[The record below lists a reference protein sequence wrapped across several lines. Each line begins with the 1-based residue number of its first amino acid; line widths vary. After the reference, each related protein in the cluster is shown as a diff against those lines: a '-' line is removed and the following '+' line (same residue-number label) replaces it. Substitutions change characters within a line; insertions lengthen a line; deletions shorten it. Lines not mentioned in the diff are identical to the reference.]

1 MKLLYSIIFSAM
13 FLLACSSVPTVKTV
27 ENVDIQRFMGK
38 WYIIANIPTFVERG
52 AHNAVESY
60 KLNEDGSIDTTFT
73 FNKDSF
79 DGPVKQYNPK
89 GFIINKK
96 TNAEWRMQFVWPIK
110 AEYLIIYLDDD
121 YTTTVI
127 GRSKKDY
134 VWIMARTP
142 VISDSQYNAILNFL
156 QDIGYDI
163 SKIKRVQQK
172 WNE

>member
-38 WYIIANIPTFVERG
+38 WYVIANIPTFVERG

>member
-1 MKLLYSIIFSAM
+1 M

-38 WYIIANIPTFVERG
+38 WYVIANIPTFVERG
-52 AHNAVESY
+52 AHNAIESY

-89 GFIINKK
+89 GFIINTK
-96 TNAEWRMQFVWPIK
+96 TNAEWGMQFVWPIK

-156 QDIGYDI
+156 KDIGYDI
-163 SKIKRVQQK
+163 SKIKRVPHK